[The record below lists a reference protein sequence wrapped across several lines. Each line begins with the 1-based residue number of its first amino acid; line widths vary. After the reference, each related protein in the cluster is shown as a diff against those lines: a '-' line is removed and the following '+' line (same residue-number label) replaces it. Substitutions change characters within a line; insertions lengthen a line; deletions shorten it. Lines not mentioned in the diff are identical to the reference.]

1 MMNKLNN
8 ALKTGLVLA
17 LSLSLLP
24 SCSQKQSTTATL
36 QGNVIVDGS
45 STVFPI
51 TEAVAEEFGKVH
63 PQVRVTVGVSGTGG
77 GFKKFLLGETD
88 INDASRTIK
97 DTEKAKAVANKVE
110 YIEIPVA
117 YDGISVVIN
126 PKNDWA
132 KDITTAELK
141 KIWNRDSSVKYWSDV
156 RATWPKK
163 ELKLYGPGTD
173 SGTFDYFTEAVNG
186 KSHVSR
192 SDYTKSE
199 DDNVLVKG
207 VAGDV
212 GAMGYFGF
220 AYYKENKALVK
231 ALPVDNG
238 NGPVAPTMQTI
249 NDGSYAPLSRP
260 IFIYVSKKSIAE
272 KKHVRE
278 FVNYYIN
285 NVPVLAEQVGYVA
298 MPKDKYSASLTL
310 MNNVPSNAQ

>member
-1 MMNKLNN
+1 MRTILVRVSNI
-8 ALKTGLVLA
+8 ALIVTLGLFF
-17 LSLSLLP
+17 
-24 SCSQKQSTTATL
+24 TTACSKKQTGGGQL
-36 QGNVIVDGS
+36 SGNVIVDGS

-51 TEAVAEEFGKVH
+51 TEAVAEEFGKVY
-63 PQVRVTVGVSGTGG
+63 PRVRVTVGVSGTGG
-77 GFKKFLLGETD
+77 GFKKFILGETD

-97 DTEKAKAVANKVE
+97 DGEIAKAVANNVD

-117 YDGISVVIN
+117 YDGISIVIN
-126 PKNDWA
+126 PKNTWA
-132 KDITTAELK
+132 TSITTAELK
-141 KIWNRDSSVKYWSDV
+141 KIWNRGSTVKTWKDV
-156 RATWPKK
+156 RPTWPNT

-173 SGTFDYFTEAVNG
+173 SGTFDYFTEAING

-192 SDYTKSE
+192 SGYTKSE

-238 NGPVAPTMQTI
+238 KGPVSPSMKTI

-260 IFIYVSKKSIAE
+260 IYIYVSKKSVSE

-285 NVPVLAEQVGYVA
+285 NAPSLAEEVGYVS
-298 MPKDKYSASLTL
+298 MPQDKYTSSLKL
-310 MNNVPSNAQ
+310 MNNIPSNAR